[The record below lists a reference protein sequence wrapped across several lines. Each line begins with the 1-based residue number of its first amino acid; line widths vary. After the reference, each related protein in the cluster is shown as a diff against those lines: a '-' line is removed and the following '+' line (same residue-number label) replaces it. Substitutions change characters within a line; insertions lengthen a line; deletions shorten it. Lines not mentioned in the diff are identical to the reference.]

1 MDGGHGVVHWCCTG
15 GPLWMETRTRPAATT
30 HCTVQHIAQ
39 YFVRFLGSRVVQTTV
54 QGCRGQTFTFSAA
67 EAGGRPVLGRAR
79 CSLLTARIEELL
91 GLWAFWVR
99 GAERGGEGGE
109 GPNHRH
115 QTLFDPGHFL
125 FDRIA
130 LQQRGFSQMA
140 VERSN
145 RPGPRCLRSDAIPLP
160 VQPAIIMG
168 PWDGGLDGLLMMLL
182 DESQVLLKVKHDR

>member
-1 MDGGHGVVHWCCTG
+1 VDGDEDEACCHHTLYG
-15 GPLWMETRTRPAATT
+15 TALRTVLRTLPRISRGADDSAGLQRTDL
-30 HCTVQHIAQ
+30 
-39 YFVRFLGSRVVQTTV
+39 YFFGSRS
-54 QGCRGQTFTFSAA
+54 GWKASPRSSSLFAAHCSHRGT
-67 EAGGRPVLGRAR
+67 AGQ
-79 CSLLTARIEELL
+79 L

-160 VQPAIIMG
+160 VLPAIIMG
-168 PWDGGLDGLLMMLL
+168 PWDDGLDGLLMMLL
-182 DESQVLLKVKHDR
+182 L